1 MLKYKVILAGAK
13 NVGKSSLIARFCD
26 NTFSE
31 DMKATIG
38 VDFKRKVVNIKGDKK
53 EISLDLNIWD
63 FGGEERYRTLF
74 GSYAN
79 GASAALILFDTTNK
93 NSLDDLDNWIKIIDE
108 NAYED
113 VIKIIIATKID
124 LKNKR
129 EVSKAEAD
137 KLCVKYKWCTEIIST
152 SAKTGENVEDVFLQM
167 SKDLIKINLQICKAC
182 GEVFDKKLKH
192 CRYCGEKV
200 EIEVSP
206 L

>member
-13 NVGKSSLIARFCD
+13 NVGKSSLIARYCD

-38 VDFKRKVVNIKGDKK
+38 VDFKRKVVNIKGEKK

-74 GSYAN
+74 DSYAN
-79 GASAALILFDTTNK
+79 GASAALILFDTTSKKSLHDIK
-93 NSLDDLDNWIKIIDE
+93 NWVKIIEE

-113 VIKIIIATKID
+113 VVKIIIATKID
-124 LKNKR
+124 LKDKR

-137 KLCVKYKWCTEIIST
+137 KLCDEFNWCTDIIST
-152 SAKTGENVEDVFLQM
+152 SAKTGENVEKAFLHM
-167 SKDLIKINLQICKAC
+167 SKEVIKRNLQICKAC

-192 CRYCGEKV
+192 CRYCGETV
-200 EIEVSP
+200 DVEVSP